1 MKIKDE
7 KIFLNTNIFYKVQIL
22 SAKISLEKRIKIQLY
37 SYKIKQVLKDR
48 LVDDFSIRTVQ
59 N

>member
-22 SAKISLEKRIKIQLY
+22 SVKIPLKRQIKNQL
-37 SYKIKQVLKDR
+37 SPKKIKQVLKYR
-48 LVDDFSIRTVQ
+48 FVDDFSNWTIQ